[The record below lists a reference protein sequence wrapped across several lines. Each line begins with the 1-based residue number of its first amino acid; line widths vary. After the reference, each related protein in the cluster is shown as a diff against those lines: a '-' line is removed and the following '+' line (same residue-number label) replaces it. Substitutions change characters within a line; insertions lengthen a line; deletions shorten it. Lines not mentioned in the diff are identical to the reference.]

1 MNILLIEDNLTIAK
15 GLAYTFSQNNYQI
28 IAKTNIKEAKNYLKN
43 NLPNLIILDVMLP
56 DGNGF
61 AFFQDYL
68 QNKNIPVI
76 FLTARDDEDEIA
88 SSLMNGAEDYLIK
101 PFRVKE
107 LLARVNKVLNRVEA
121 KNIIKVKDI
130 TFDLN
135 KMILKKNAQ
144 IINLTS
150 IELKLIYALF
160 LNINKVV
167 RRGTLVDIIF
177 DATGNYVDDHTLTV
191 YFKRIREKIAS
202 DIIVTIKGVG
212 YRIDNEK

>member
-167 RRGTLVDIIF
+167 RRGTLIDIIF